1 MDIKVTKKIARCLI
15 EIFDYMQHGVFDSAW
30 HEEQDVV
37 DELKPQLEKFLR
49 KLEAI
54 EKLNGATKRH

>member
-1 MDIKVTKKIARCLI
+1 MEIKVTKKTARCLI
-15 EIFDYMQHGVFDSAW
+15 EIFDYMQHGVVDTAW

-49 KLEAI
+49 KLKAI
-54 EKLNGATKRH
+54 EKLNGATK

>member
-1 MDIKVTKKIARCLI
+1 MNIKVTKRTAKSLI

-49 KLEAI
+49 KQEAI
-54 EKLNGATKRH
+54 QKLNGGTK